1 MRRSSLHKDLKE
13 GDSEQREQQKKDP
26 CSQNRVCSSTAAG
39 EGAQRSQEGRGWS
52 PRGLVRSLHFRA
64 RAVVP
69 NFSVEE

>member
-13 GDSEQREQQKKDP
+13 QDSEQREQQKKDP
-26 CSQNRVCSSTAAG
+26 CSQNRVCSSSVDG

-52 PRGLVRSLHFRA
+52 TQGLVRSLHFRT

-69 NFSVEE
+69 DFSVEE